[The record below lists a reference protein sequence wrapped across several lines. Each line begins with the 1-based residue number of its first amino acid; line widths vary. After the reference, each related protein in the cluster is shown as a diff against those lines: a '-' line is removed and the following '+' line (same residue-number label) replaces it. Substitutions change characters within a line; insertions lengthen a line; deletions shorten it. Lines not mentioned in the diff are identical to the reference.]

1 MQEMQKTPVWSLCQ
15 ESSLRRK
22 RQATPVFLPGKSHEQ
37 RGSWATVLGIAK
49 SQTRLSTH
57 AQQEQAPGDL
67 ASVINGT
74 TQFESLPFPE
84 FLVVLRIRWLWPLNS
99 PERQGA
105 LAASLITP
113 LHRLSE
119 PKVDWKEESRGLK
132 GESVSVPV
140 SMVCIYFWFGP
151 SWQCLVARSGIS
163 RMLFEF
169 TLCCIEWWD
178 PSGLYYLFQT

>member
-1 MQEMQKTPVWSLCQ
+1 MQEMQKTPVWSLVRKVPW
-15 ESSLRRK
+15 RRK
-22 RQATPVFLPGKSHEQ
+22 WQSTPVFLPEKSHGQ
-37 RGSWATVLGIAK
+37 RGSWATVLGISK

-67 ASVINGT
+67 ASVINRT

-84 FLVVLRIRWLWPLNS
+84 FLMVVRIRWLWPLNP

-105 LAASLITP
+105 LAASLITT

-132 GESVSVPV
+132 GESVSAPV
-140 SMVCIYFWFGP
+140 SMVLHLLLIWAIMAESCGSIGNISDAFWVY
-151 SWQCLVARSGIS
+151 SMLYWMVRS
-163 RMLFEF
+163 
-169 TLCCIEWWD
+169 
-178 PSGLYYLFQT
+178 

>member
-22 RQATPVFLPGKSHEQ
+22 WQATSVFLPGKSHGQ

-84 FLVVLRIRWLWPLNS
+84 FLMELRIRWLWPLNS

-132 GESVSVPV
+132 GERVSAPV
-140 SMVCIYFWFGP
+140 SMVLHLLLIWAIMAVSCGSIGNISDAFW
-151 SWQCLVARSGIS
+151 V
-163 RMLFEF
+163 
-169 TLCCIEWWD
+169 
-178 PSGLYYLFQT
+178 